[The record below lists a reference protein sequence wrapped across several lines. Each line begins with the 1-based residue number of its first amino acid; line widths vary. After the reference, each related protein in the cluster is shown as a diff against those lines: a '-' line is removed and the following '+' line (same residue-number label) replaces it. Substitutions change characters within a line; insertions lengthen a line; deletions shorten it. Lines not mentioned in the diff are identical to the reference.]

1 MARSAF
7 GQVSLLKSSG
17 WFCSPAPSDVRDF
30 PGVQLAW
37 AKRQGNQPHPF
48 VCVQVPG
55 GHAAPGAALT
65 ADFWIY
71 AP

>member
-1 MARSAF
+1 VRAQWFMADA
-7 GQVSLLKSSG
+7 
-17 WFCSPAPSDVRDF
+17 RDF

-37 AKRQGNQPHPF
+37 AKRQDSQPHPF

-55 GHAAPGAALT
+55 GLPAPGAVLT